1 MTTTQFTQEA
11 AASVPESVLEMREV
25 SVAFTSGAGAKRR
38 TVQAMNGVSLTV
50 APGET
55 LGLVGESG
63 SGKTTT
69 AAVAL
74 GLRAPDSGEVRL
86 LGQPLA
92 RSRKATA
99 GKIQAVLQHPHWSL
113 NPRRRVGESV
123 REPLT
128 VARRDLSR
136 DRQRARVAEM
146 LEQVGL
152 NPDFAERY
160 PHELSGGQRQRVS
173 VARALVTDPRFIVF
187 DEAVSALDVAVQ
199 VQILSLIRKLQH
211 EHRFGALFIS
221 HDLGAVQR
229 VADRVAV
236 LFRGDLVETAPT
248 GRFFATPAHPYSQ
261 QLLESL

>member
-1 MTTTQFTQEA
+1 MT
-11 AASVPESVLEMREV
+11 ESPTGPVLELNDVRVE
-25 SVAFTSGAGAKRR
+25 FTSGAGAKRR
-38 TVQAMNGVSLTV
+38 TVRAMNDVSLHV
-50 APGET
+50 DPGET

-74 GLRAPDSGEVRL
+74 GLRMPDSGSVRL
-86 LGQPLA
+86 LGAPLT

-128 VARRDLSR
+128 VARRDLGR
-136 DRQRARVAEM
+136 EQQRARVGQM

-152 NPDFAERY
+152 NPDFADRY

-173 VARALVTDPRFIVF
+173 VARALITEPRFIVF

-199 VQILSLIRKLQH
+199 LQILSLVRELQQ
-211 EHRFGALFIS
+211 EHQFGALFIS
-221 HDLGAVQR
+221 HDLGAVER

-248 GRFFATPAHPYSQ
+248 AEFFAAPAHPYSQ
-261 QLLESL
+261 RLLETL

>member
-1 MTTTQFTQEA
+1 MSAIT
-11 AASVPESVLEMREV
+11 PVLELKDV
-25 SVAFTSGAGAKRR
+25 SVTFTSGLGAKRR
-38 TVQAMNGVSLTV
+38 EVRAMNKVSLQV

-74 GLRAPDSGEVRL
+74 GLQKRDSGEVSL
-86 LGQPLA
+86 LGKPLTKSH
-92 RSRKATA
+92 RATA
-99 GKIQAVLQHPHWSL
+99 GKVQAVFQHPNWSL
-113 NPRRRVGESV
+113 NPRRKVGESV

-128 VARRDLSR
+128 VARRDLK
-136 DRQRARVAEM
+136 RAEQLSLVRAM

-152 NPDFAERY
+152 QASFADRY

-173 VARALVTDPRFIVF
+173 VARALVTEPEFIVF

-199 VQILSLIRKLQH
+199 VQILTLIRELQA
-211 EHRFGALFIS
+211 EHPFGALFIS
-221 HDLGAVQR
+221 HDLGAVSR

-236 LFRGDLVETAPT
+236 LFRGDLVESAETD
-248 GRFFATPAHPYSQ
+248 RFFRHPQHPYSRK
-261 QLLESL
+261 LLDSL

>member
-1 MTTTQFTQEA
+1 MSAQHTD
-11 AASVPESVLEMREV
+11 PVLEMRDV
-25 SVAFTSGAGAKRR
+25 SVAFTSGAGRKRR
-38 TVQAMNGVSLTV
+38 TVHAMNSVTLSV

-74 GLRAPDSGEVRL
+74 GLRAPDRGDVRL
-86 LGQPLA
+86 LGHPLG
-92 RSRKATA
+92 RSRRSTA

-136 DRQRARVAEM
+136 AEQRARVRDM

-152 NPDFAERY
+152 SPDFAERY

-173 VARALVTDPRFIVF
+173 VARALVTEPRFIVF
-187 DEAVSALDVAVQ
+187 DEAVSALDVQVQ
-199 VQILSLIRKLQH
+199 LQILSLIGDLQQQ
-211 EHRFGALFIS
+211 HRFGALFIS

-236 LFRGDLVETAPT
+236 LFRGDLVETAST
-248 GRFFATPAHPYSQ
+248 GQFFASPSHPYSQ
-261 QLLESL
+261 HLLESL

>member
-1 MTTTQFTQEA
+1 MSVA
-11 AASVPESVLEMREV
+11 AENAVLEMRGV
-25 SVAFTSGAGAKRR
+25 SVSFTSGAGAKRR
-38 TVQAMNGVSLTV
+38 TVRAMNEVSLSV

-74 GLRAPDSGEVRL
+74 GLRAPDSGDVRL
-86 LGQPLA
+86 LGRPMS
-92 RSRKATA
+92 RSRRATA

-128 VARRDLSR
+128 VARRDL
-136 DRQRARVAEM
+136 DREQQRTRVGEM
-146 LEQVGL
+146 LEHVGL
-152 NPDFAERY
+152 NPGFADRY

-173 VARALVTDPRFIVF
+173 VARALVTEPRFIVF

-199 VQILSLIRKLQH
+199 MQILALIRELQQQ
-211 EHRFGALFIS
+211 HRFGALFIS

-236 LFRGDLVETAPT
+236 LFRGDLVETAGT
-248 GRFFATPAHPYSQ
+248 AQFFAAPSHPYSQ
-261 QLLESL
+261 QLLETL

>member
-1 MTTTQFTQEA
+1 MMS
-11 AASVPESVLEMREV
+11 ASHPDTDTAPVLELREV

-38 TVQAMNGVSLTV
+38 TVRAMNAVTLEV

-69 AAVAL
+69 ASVAL
-74 GLRAPDSGEVRL
+74 GLKRPDSGEVLL
-86 LGQPLA
+86 LGSPFT
-92 RSRKATA
+92 RSRRANA
-99 GKIQAVLQHPHWSL
+99 GKLQAVLQHPHWSL
-113 NPRRRVGESV
+113 NPRRKVGESV

-128 VARRDLSR
+128 VARRDLGRSEQ
-136 DRQRARVAEM
+136 RQRVTEM

-152 NPDFAERY
+152 NPAFAERY

-173 VARALVTDPRFIVF
+173 VARALVTEPRFIVF

-199 VQILSLIRKLQH
+199 MQILAFIRELQA

-236 LFRGDLVETAPT
+236 LFRGDLVETAAT
-248 GRFFATPAHPYSQ
+248 DEFFRNPQHPYSQ
-261 QLLESL
+261 TLLEAL

>member
-1 MTTTQFTQEA
+1 MSVREA
-11 AASVPESVLEMREV
+11 GGASPVLEMRDV
-25 SVAFTSGAGAKRR
+25 RVTFTSGAGARR
-38 TVQAMNGVSLTV
+38 REVRALNDVSLEV
-50 APGET
+50 REGET

-74 GLRAPDSGEVRL
+74 GLRRPDRGQVRL
-86 LGQPLA
+86 FGAQLT
-92 RSRKATA
+92 RSRRATA
-99 GKIQAVLQHPHWSL
+99 GRIQAVLQHPHWSL

-136 DRQRARVAEM
+136 RQHRDRVAAI

-152 NPDFAERY
+152 DAGFAERY

-173 VARALVTDPRFIVF
+173 VARALVTEPRFIVF

-199 VQILSLIRKLQH
+199 LQILSLIRDLQR

-236 LFRGDLVETAPT
+236 LFRGDLVETGDA
-248 GRFFATPAHPYSQ
+248 GSFFASPVHPYSQ
-261 QLLESL
+261 QLLETL